1 METGLERA
9 GSETGAPTHYLL
21 RGLGGQRPPPP
32 RSGPRGKLFFRKLQR
47 GAAAWKRT
55 GKMPMPLQQGFQFL
69 PGIELMGGQPGGI
82 KQLGLVFVSRIAEQR
97 HNGLAG
103 STFPGKA
110 QRSGEVDAGGQP
122 QKDPLLAKQL
132 IDDGHGFLVGDAPGP
147 VHGEARQVFGHAVL
161 ADAFGL
167 GIAILGVQIA
177 VGEPRPHGCTIR
189 VGADHGD
196 LGFCSCKNSAVPAS
210 VPPVPTAETNPVTE
224 PPVCSQIS
232 GPVVR

>member
-1 METGLERA
+1 LV
-9 GSETGAPTHYLL
+9 
-21 RGLGGQRPPPP
+21 
-32 RSGPRGKLFFRKLQR
+32 
-47 GAAAWKRT
+47 
-55 GKMPMPLQQGFQFL
+55 
-69 PGIELMGGQPGGI
+69 GIKLMGGQPTGI
-82 KQLGLVFVSRIAEQR
+82 KQLGLILVSRIAEQG
-97 HNGLAG
+97 HDGLARSAFAG
-103 STFPGKA
+103 EA
-110 QRSGEVDAGGQP
+110 HRSGEVDAGGQP
-122 QKDPLLAKQL
+122 QKDPLLVEQS
-132 IDDGHGFLVGDAPGP
+132 IDDGHRFLVGDAVGP
-147 VHGEARQVFGHAVL
+147 LHGEARQVFGDAVL